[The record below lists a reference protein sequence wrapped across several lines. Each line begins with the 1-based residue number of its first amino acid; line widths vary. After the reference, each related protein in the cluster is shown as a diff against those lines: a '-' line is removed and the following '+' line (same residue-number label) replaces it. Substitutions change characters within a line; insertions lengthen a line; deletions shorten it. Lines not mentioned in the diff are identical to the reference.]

1 MLTVAE
7 KQRSAFAEHIC
18 TYACQQLQRSNAMPI
33 AECICTR
40 TREGS
45 QQGVHQ
51 HLCRA
56 QALAFFPEAFTGN
69 SERQALL

>member
-1 MLTVAE
+1 
-7 KQRSAFAEHIC
+7 
-18 TYACQQLQRSNAMPI
+18 MPI